1 MLFRSGEKDGEP
13 WRVAVYPRSFHPA
26 KMGGNTGIPLA
37 IGVELLRR
45 GELLETGVH
54 APETAIEPRS
64 FFDLLAPLTDDGL
77 ANADDLLAVV
87 EERG

>member
-1 MLFRSGEKDGEP
+1 MLFRS
-13 WRVAVYPRSFHPA
+13 
-26 KMGGNTGIPLA
+26 
-37 IGVELLRR
+37 
-45 GELLETGVH
+45 
-54 APETAIEPRS
+54 S